1 MTLDQMMKKKE
12 ACEERI
18 LKATEEKKQLEQQ
31 IKDQTLELTGEHM
44 EKCEIPI
51 TELLKLLKKNKER
64 LKAMFDSLG
73 EEEKE
78 KRDEKKEKNPEAGQ

>member
-1 MTLDQMMKKKE
+1 MKLDQLIKKKE
-12 ACEERI
+12 NCEKTI
-18 LKATEEKKQLEQQ
+18 IKATEEKKMLEQQ

-78 KRDEKKEKNPEAGQ
+78 KRDDKKEKNPEAGQ

>member
-1 MTLDQMMKKKE
+1 MNLDQLIKKKE
-12 ACEERI
+12 NCEKTI
-18 LKATEEKKQLEQQ
+18 IKATEEKKMLEQQ

-78 KRDEKKEKNPEAGQ
+78 KRDDKKEKNPEAGQ

>member
-1 MTLDQMMKKKE
+1 MNLDQLIKKKE
-12 ACEERI
+12 NCEKTI
-18 LKATEEKKQLEQQ
+18 IKATEEKKMLEQQ

-44 EKCEIPI
+44 EKCELPI

-64 LKAMFDSLG
+64 LKAIFDSLG

-78 KRDEKKEKNPEAGQ
+78 KRDDKKEKNPEAVQ

>member
-1 MTLDQMMKKKE
+1 MNLDQLIKKKE
-12 ACEERI
+12 NCEKTI

-78 KRDEKKEKNPEAGQ
+78 KQDDKKEKNPEAGQ

>member
-1 MTLDQMMKKKE
+1 MNLDQLIKKKE
-12 ACEERI
+12 NCEKTI
-18 LKATEEKKQLEQQ
+18 IKATEEKKMLEQQ

-73 EEEKE
+73 EEDKE
-78 KRDEKKEKNPEAGQ
+78 KRDDKKEKNPEAGQ

>member
-1 MTLDQMMKKKE
+1 MNLDQLIKKKE
-12 ACEERI
+12 NCEKTI
-18 LKATEEKKQLEQQ
+18 IKATEEKKMLEQQ

-44 EKCEIPI
+44 EKCELPI

-64 LKAMFDSLG
+64 LKAIFDSLG

-78 KRDEKKEKNPEAGQ
+78 KRDDKKEKNPEAGQ

>member
-1 MTLDQMMKKKE
+1 MNLDQLIKKKE
-12 ACEERI
+12 NCEKTI
-18 LKATEEKKQLEQQ
+18 IKATEEKKMLEQQ

-44 EKCEIPI
+44 EKCELPI

-78 KRDEKKEKNPEAGQ
+78 KRDDKKEKNPEAVQ

>member
-1 MTLDQMMKKKE
+1 MNLDQLIKKKE
-12 ACEERI
+12 NCEKTI
-18 LKATEEKKQLEQQ
+18 IKATEEKKMLEQQ

-64 LKAMFDSLG
+64 LKAIFDSLG

-78 KRDEKKEKNPEAGQ
+78 KRDDKKEKNPEAVQ

>member
-1 MTLDQMMKKKE
+1 MNLDQLIKKKE
-12 ACEERI
+12 NCEKTI
-18 LKATEEKKQLEQQ
+18 IKATEEKKMLEQQ

-78 KRDEKKEKNPEAGQ
+78 KRDDKKEKNPEAVQ